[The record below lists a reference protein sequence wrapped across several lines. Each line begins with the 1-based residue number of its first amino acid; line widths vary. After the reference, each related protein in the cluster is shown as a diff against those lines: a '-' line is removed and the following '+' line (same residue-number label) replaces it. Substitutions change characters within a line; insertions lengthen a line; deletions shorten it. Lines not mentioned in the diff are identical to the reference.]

1 MSKIIKIVLLAIIA
15 LLLTGIM
22 IILIYDKDNK
32 YLSIFTY
39 KSELILDK
47 EYNEDIKS
55 FNISSDSSDVIIKKT
70 DSNIVSIKVYGNKRD
85 EITNNVK
92 DNTLYISNDNSINI
106 CLFFCFMNS
115 KIEILV
121 PKLQYENLKVKVES
135 GEINLGNIEFNDVD
149 LNSKSGDVRLNKSIK
164 ANINLVSGDIDFN
177 DIETGNVYTT
187 SGNITG
193 SIAKDIIAKTVSGNI
208 KISNIN
214 NSCQITATSGNIVIS
229 NLNIINNSTMK
240 TISGNI
246 NIMKSNDIY
255 VEASTISGNINIEN
269 NNRFSQIELKAST
282 TSGNIHISK

>member
-1 MSKIIKIVLLAIIA
+1 MSKVIKIVLLAIIA

>member
-1 MSKIIKIVLLAIIA
+1 MSKVIKIVLLAIIA

-32 YLSIFTY
+32 YLNIFTY

-70 DSNIVSIKVYGNKRD
+70 DSNVVSIKVYGNKRD

-115 KIEILV
+115 KIEIMV

-149 LNSKSGDVRLNKSIK
+149 LNSKSGDVRLNNSIK

-193 SIAKDIIAKTVSGNI
+193 SITKDIIAKTISGNI

-229 NLNIINNSTMK
+229 NLNILNNSTLK

-246 NIMKSNDIY
+246 NVMKSNDIY
-255 VEASTISGNINIEN
+255 VEASTMSGNINIEN